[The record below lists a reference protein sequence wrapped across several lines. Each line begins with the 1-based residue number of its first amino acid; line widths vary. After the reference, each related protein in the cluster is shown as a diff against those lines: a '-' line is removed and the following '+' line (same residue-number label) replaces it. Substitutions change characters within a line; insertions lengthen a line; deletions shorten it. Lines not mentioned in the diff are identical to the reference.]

1 MFIFFGPYEVS
12 ANGPCRFPVDVNAA
26 FFYFNGVFADNP
38 QICNMQTY
46 LVLVAGGSGTRMGAD
61 KPKQFLELQGRPLIA
76 HSLQAFLD
84 AYADIH
90 PIIVLPEAWLDQG
103 REVLEAFFPGRSL
116 QFVAGGETRF
126 HSVQQGL
133 SVIPVDGVVFVH
145 DAVRCLVTV
154 SLIRRCY
161 ESVLQTGSAI
171 PAVPVRDS
179 LRVLT
184 ASGSQPINRDLVRAV
199 QTPQA
204 FRVDLLRAA
213 FTQAY
218 RPTFTDE
225 ATVLEASGHPVT
237 LVEGE
242 ETNIKVTYPVD
253 LVLAERLL
261 GELDIR

>member
-1 MFIFFGPYEVS
+1 LHDIL
-12 ANGPCRFPVDVNAA
+12 
-26 FFYFNGVFADNP
+26 
-38 QICNMQTY
+38 QICRMQTF

-76 HSLQAFLD
+76 HSLQAFLLAFPD
-84 AYADIH
+84 LL
-90 PIIVLPEAWLDQG
+90 PVIVLPEAWLDHG
-103 REVLEAFFPGRSL
+103 RQVLEAIFPGTTIR
-116 QFVAGGETRF
+116 FVAGGETRF

-133 SVIPVDGVVFVH
+133 SVIQGDGIVFVH
-145 DAVRCLVTV
+145 DAVRCLVTP

-161 ESVLQTGSAI
+161 ETADRSGSAI

-179 LRVLT
+179 LRVLN
-184 ASGSQPINRDLVRAV
+184 ASGSQPINRELVRAV

-204 FRVDLLRAA
+204 FRVALLQQA
-213 FTQAY
+213 FTQHY
-218 RPTFTDE
+218 RSAFTDE

-261 GELDIR
+261 TERS